1 MNGLR
6 SHHDEIQLLLR
17 NHDIH
22 ILATNETKLDP
33 SYSTQ
38 LTRINGF
45 EHERKDRTSNGG
57 GVAIYIKDSIS
68 YKLRKDIPHNELEFI
83 CVEILPPKAKSYF
96 VVAWYRPPSNLVES
110 FSKLELILS
119 FLDKEE
125 KELIL
130 LGDTNCDFTVK
141 EGVVMDSNAKH
152 LTNIY
157 ELFTFKQLITE
168 PIRVTANSSSVIDH
182 IVTTSP
188 RNIVTAGVIPIS
200 LSDHFM
206 VFCVRKF
213 EGGVIKDHKTIKAR
227 RMKNF
232 NEQMFLNDVASIN
245 WIRAL
250 GQTDDINILVR
261 NWSSLFSSVIEKH
274 APVQTMRVSDKYC
287 PWVNA
292 DLRALIKSRDKLKL
306 AASKNKSTLLMS
318 SYRNLRNK
326 VNSLNTKL
334 KWQYFATRVSKFKGN
349 MKESWKTI
357 NLLFNKRSKSTNID
371 LLRDQNKTI
380 SNKGEISQSM
390 NSFFCSIGKDLASN
404 IEDGHDPLIFCDY
417 FLNSDAAKFAFKS
430 IHAEQIKEAIG
441 KLKTSKSFS
450 DDGISSYFLKLA
462 MPFIEDSLVYIF
474 NTSLETSQFPDP
486 WKIARVS
493 PIFKDGDKTEKSN
506 YRPISVLPVVSRLFE
521 KLVFSQLY
529 QYLNDNCFINSNQS
543 GFRELHSTVTC
554 LLKNTDDWYNGLDTG
569 NLAGMVFV
577 DLKKAFD
584 TVDHQILCRK
594 LESYGVLHKELAWFG
609 SYLSNRVQYCR
620 VNGVD
625 SQIEN
630 IDVGVPQGSC
640 LGPLIFLVYINDL
653 PRAVKNS
660 TISMYADDTSL
671 CFKSKDLS
679 RLNEALNE
687 DLSRLDAWLNNNK
700 LSLNVAKTQS
710 MLVSTKAKRKTLDK
724 SSQHLQVKINGTELE
739 VVSKIKYLGVL
750 LDNSLD
756 WKDQVQAVSL
766 KVSRGLGIL
775 KHAKNFLPFSALTSL
790 YTSIVEPHFR
800 YCCSVWG
807 CAGTTEINR
816 LQKLQN
822 RAARI
827 VTNSSFD
834 TPSNKLIEK
843 LGWNTIN
850 ELIDIESKTIVFKS
864 LNELAPPYLRSLFRK
879 NSQSTSYRLRKGGS
893 PLADFNDDRHKNRLK
908 SSR

>member
-1 MNGLR
+1 
-6 SHHDEIQLLLR
+6 
-17 NHDIH
+17 
-22 ILATNETKLDP
+22 
-33 SYSTQ
+33 
-38 LTRINGF
+38 
-45 EHERKDRTSNGG
+45 
-57 GVAIYIKDSIS
+57 
-68 YKLRKDIPHNELEFI
+68 
-83 CVEILPPKAKSYF
+83 
-96 VVAWYRPPSNLVES
+96 
-110 FSKLELILS
+110 
-119 FLDKEE
+119 
-125 KELIL
+125 
-130 LGDTNCDFTVK
+130 
-141 EGVVMDSNAKH
+141 MDSNAKH

-168 PIRVTANSSSVIDH
+168 PTRVTANSSSIIDH
-182 IVTTSP
+182 IATTSP

-213 EGGVIKDHKTIKAR
+213 EGGVIKDHKTIKTR

-274 APVQTMRVSDKYC
+274 APVQKMRVSDKYC

-318 SYRNLRNK
+318 SYRHLRNK

-334 KWQYFATRVSKFKGN
+334 KRQYFATRVSKFKGN

-390 NSFFCSIGKDLASN
+390 NSFFCSIGKELASN

-430 IHAEQIKEAIG
+430 IHAEQIREAIG
-441 KLKTSKSFS
+441 KLKTSKSFG
-450 DDGISSYFLKLA
+450 DDGISSYLKLA

-529 QYLNDNCFINSNQS
+529 RYLNDNCFINSKQS

-554 LLKNTDDWYNGLDTG
+554 LLKNTDDWYKGLDTG

-594 LESYGVLHKELAWFG
+594 LESYGVLHRELAWFR

-630 IDVGVPQGSC
+630 IDIGVPQGSC
-640 LGPLIFLVYINDL
+640 LGPLLFLVYINDL

-687 DLSRLDAWLNNNK
+687 DLSCLDAWLINNK

-710 MLVSTKAKRKTLDK
+710 MLVSTKVKRKTLDR

-775 KHAKNFLPFSALTSL
+775 KHAKKFLSFSALTSL

-834 TPSNKLIEK
+834 TLSNKLMEK
-843 LGWNTIN
+843 LGWKTIN
-850 ELIDIESKTIVFKS
+850 ELIDIESKTMVFKS

-879 NSQSTSYRLRKGGS
+879 NSQSTSYRLRNTS
-893 PLADFNDDRHKNRLK
+893 TDLRLPKIGTENGKK
-908 SSR
+908 SFSFRGAKLWNSLSANCKQAASLSTFKEHI